1 MVSGKR
7 ERGRRE
13 HVFALFF
20 FSDPSPLFLHPSR
33 YNAYRFHVQSA
44 HRLQAE
50 TGVPFAADAAAAA
63 SSPNVLDRWLVA
75 STSDLARFVR
85 TEMAAYRLY
94 TVVPRLMAFIGELTN
109 VYVRYNRS
117 RLKGKPEASGGGG
130 DDDAEADADDTASS
144 LTDRLAGLSTLH
156 TALTSLAVAMAPFTP
171 FLCET
176 MWRNLRQGAPGGGAD
191 LPASVHWAPYPNP
204 PPDSPADADV
214 RAGVDVVV
222 RSVEL
227 ARTVRERAARPLRQP
242 LARLTLAAPPAT
254 LALLTPDLR
263 RYITAEANV
272 RDLVLSDDVAAWT
285 ATKLEPDWAALGKRL
300 GRALPAVK
308 AGLAAAD
315 ATLVAS
321 IEAGEAVTV
330 GGVELEA
337 GVVKVRRSFVVPPGS
352 PPTLDGDGDGS
363 IFIAL
368 DLALDASLA
377 AAGLTRDVAT
387 RVQKARKAAGL
398 VAGDPV
404 RVWLGG
410 VGGGPLPEGV
420 ASALSAES
428 EWLTGS
434 LGTAPEPLADLPA
447 GVTELL
453 RETHTLA
460 AGEFE
465 LVLTRE

>member
-1 MVSGKR
+1 MFYRSIS
-7 ERGRRE
+7 
-13 HVFALFF
+13 F
-20 FSDPSPLFLHPSR
+20 FSVSHPSTTTLPLLPPTHR

-50 TGVPFAADAAAAA
+50 TGTPFVADRAAAAA
-63 SSPNVLDRWLVA
+63 SANVLDRWLAA
-75 STSDLARFVR
+75 STADLARFVR

-94 TVVPRLMAFIGELTN
+94 TVVPRLMAFIADLTN

-117 RLKGKPEASGGGG
+117 RLKGKPDAGGGG
-130 DDDAEADADDTASS
+130 DDEDEGGDDASTSS
-144 LTDRLAGLSTLH
+144 SFADRLAGLSTLH

-176 MWRNLRQGAPGGGAD
+176 MWRNLRKGAPHD
-191 LPASVHWAPYPNP
+191 PPLPESVHWAPYPDP

-222 RSVEL
+222 RAVEL

-242 LARLTLAAPPAT
+242 LKTLTLVAAPAT
-254 LALLTPDLR
+254 LARLTPDLR

-272 RDLVLSDDVAAWT
+272 RDLIVSDDVAAWT
-285 ATKLEPDWAALGKRL
+285 AVKLEPDWPALGKRL

-308 AGLAAAD
+308 AGLNAAGPD
-315 ATLVAS
+315 LVAA
-321 IEAGEAVTV
+321 IEAGDAVSV
-330 GGVELEA
+330 GGVQLEA
-337 GVVKVRRSFVVPPGS
+337 GEVKVLRRFKAREGAPA
-352 PPTLDGDGDGS
+352 TLDGDGDGF

-377 AAGLTRDVAT
+377 AAGVARDVAT

-398 VAGDPV
+398 VAGDAV
-404 RVWLGG
+404 CVW
-410 VGGGPLPEGV
+410 VGGKGGGALP
-420 ASALSAES
+420 ADLQSALDAEAA
-428 EWLTGS
+428 WLAAS
-434 LGTAPEPLADLPA
+434 LGAAPRPLAELPA
-447 GVTELL
+447 GADELL
-453 RETHTLA
+453 REAHALP

-465 LVLTRE
+465 LVLTRP